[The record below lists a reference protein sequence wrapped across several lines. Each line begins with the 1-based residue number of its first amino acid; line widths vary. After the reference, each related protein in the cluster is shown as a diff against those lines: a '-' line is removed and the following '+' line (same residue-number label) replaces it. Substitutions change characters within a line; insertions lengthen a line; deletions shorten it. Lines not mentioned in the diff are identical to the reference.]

1 MTSQRPTRD
10 RILEASRRL
19 FNDQGYAATPVAD
32 IAKSVGISTGNL
44 TYHFP
49 AKLDIVTELAKRAR
63 LQYRDSN
70 ARPRSGPIADTY
82 VEIVRFAMNHGWQN
96 RFLLRDR
103 AQFGESRGAGRP
115 NPGSA
120 ADVEMAHELL
130 QRVQSAGMFR
140 DSVDLDLRVLARSV
154 WIVSR
159 FWMDHLSEAEG
170 LAEVTWAD
178 QERGLQH
185 HFALL
190 FPCLNAAGKREFESA
205 LERLAGRHATSGEI
219 MPDLAGQGSAA

>member
-1 MTSQRPTRD
+1 VTSQRPTRE

-19 FNDQGYAATPVAD
+19 FNDRGYAATPVAD

-49 AKLDIVTELAKRAR
+49 AKLDIVTELATRAR

-70 ARPRSGPIADTY
+70 ARPHSGPIADTY
-82 VEIVRFAMNHGWQN
+82 VEIVRFAMNHAWQN

-103 AQFGESRGAGRP
+103 AQFGESQDAGRADP
-115 NPGSA
+115 DTV

-140 DSVDLDLRVLARSV
+140 DSLDLDLRVLARSL

-190 FPCLNAAGKREFESA
+190 FPCLHAAGKREFASA
-205 LERLAGRHATSGEI
+205 LERLAGRHGTFGETV
-219 MPDLAGQGSAA
+219 PDLAAHGSAA